1 MHTFKYY
8 YNIHNYTNVKV
19 MIMNEKRDLV
29 RKGSRILVPSE
40 YRALKEELK
49 SDYKMIVDGLINTGA
64 RVVEFW
70 AIVKHPEWFSPGR
83 RIIDLP
89 KMGAAKKKKMK
100 DTDRTIKLTVNGVYA
115 MQNIYNNGI
124 KYKSRSSI
132 NQALK
137 RAAIRA
143 GINPVGMNEKAFRKI
158 LISWLVEV
166 RKDRGID
173 SLDITSSMGHSED
186 TMMEHYLGMG
196 FTRDEHNDMLE
207 FTKGW
212 GEQ

>member
-1 MHTFKYY
+1 
-8 YNIHNYTNVKV
+8 
-19 MIMNEKRDLV
+19 MNEKRDLT
-29 RKGSRILVPSE
+29 RRGSKILVPSE
-40 YRALKEELK
+40 YKALKEELK
-49 SDYKMIVDGLINTGA
+49 PEYKMIVEGLINTGA

-89 KMGAAKKKKMK
+89 KIGAAKKKKMK

-143 GINPVGMNEKAFRKI
+143 DINPVGINEKAFRKI
-158 LISWLVEV
+158 LISWLVEI

-173 SLDITSSMGHSED
+173 SLDITTSMGHSED
-186 TMMEHYLGMG
+186 TMLNHYLGMG
-196 FTRDEHNDMLE
+196 FTREEHNDMLE
-207 FTKGW
+207 FLKGW